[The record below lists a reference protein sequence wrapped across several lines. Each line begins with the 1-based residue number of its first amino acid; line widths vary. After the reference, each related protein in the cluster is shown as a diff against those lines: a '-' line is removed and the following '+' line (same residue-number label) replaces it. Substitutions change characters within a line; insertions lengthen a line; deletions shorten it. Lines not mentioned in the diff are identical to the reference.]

1 MITLDWKRCLD
12 FLNVFFTKNKKG
24 VKQIKYIINGLT
36 SLAATQITWFFG
48 GWDMALQVFLTML
61 FLDYITGIC
70 SAIYNHR
77 INSEIGTKGIIKKFG
92 YIVIVV
98 IAVIL
103 DRIVGNTGVLRTL
116 VIYFFVSN
124 EGISILENWGKL
136 NLPLPKKLFKVLY
149 QLKQKDQCKEKE
161 AETKND
167 F

>member
-1 MITLDWKRCLD
+1 
-12 FLNVFFTKNKKG
+12 
-24 VKQIKYIINGLT
+24 
-36 SLAATQITWFFG
+36 
-48 GWDMALQVFLTML
+48 MALQVFLTML

-70 SAIYNHR
+70 SAIYNHK
-77 INSEIGTKGIIKKFG
+77 INSEIGVKGIIKKFG

-103 DRIVGNTGVLRTL
+103 DRIVGNTGALRTL

-149 QLKQKDQCKEKE
+149 QLKQKDQCTEKE
-161 AETKND
+161 TDTKND
-167 F
+167 L

>member
-1 MITLDWKRCLD
+1 MKKIFRFFKYL
-12 FLNVFFTKNKKG
+12 FLQKNKKEE
-24 VKQIKYIINGLT
+24 KQIKYVINGT
-36 SLAATQITWFFG
+36 ASLVATQITWFFG

-70 SAIYNHR
+70 SAIYNHK
-77 INSEIGTKGIIKKFG
+77 INSEIGAKGIVKKFG
-92 YIVIVV
+92 YIVVVV

-103 DRIVGNTGVLRTL
+103 DRIVGNTGALRTL

-149 QLKQKDQCKEKE
+149 QLKQKDQCTEKE
-161 AETKND
+161 IDKKND
-167 F
+167 I